1 MKSSR
6 KAQAFIEAR
15 TKSSGMMI
23 MPPEWIDILQIKAKR
38 HDEGKI

>member
-6 KAQAFIEAR
+6 KAQAFIEALI
-15 TKSSGMMI
+15 KLSGKMI
-23 MPPEWIDILQIKAKR
+23 MPPGRIDNLQIKANR